1 MTILRHSHFDVD
13 NLDKLMMI
21 FKDQLDGAKIDCV
34 IMQIIDFLV
43 VEVELI
49 VDNQEELIEIG
60 YFNGD

>member
-1 MTILRHSHFDVD
+1 
-13 NLDKLMMI
+13 
-21 FKDQLDGAKIDCV
+21 
-34 IMQIIDFLV
+34 MQIIDFLV